1 MNNNAVQLNRKSIF
15 IALFAVF
22 FIELIRTAW
31 ITDDANITLT
41 TVLNFLCGYG
51 PNFNIDERVQAYT
64 HPLWFLLLSGV
75 TFVIRNIYAATFIL
89 SIATSLLV
97 FWLILT
103 KFSKNILQVIIVASA
118 CMLSKA
124 YVDFS
129 TSGLE
134 NPLSHL
140 LIIFLVL
147 LAIKATTAKTRLSL
161 VSYFLCYSFLYLCRA
176 DLTIL
181 LFPVT
186 VFVITHNCK
195 TPVVLMRSLFIG
207 VLPALIWTI
216 FSLYYYGFL
225 FPNTAYAKLGN
236 GIPAKELIIQGFL
249 YLIDAINRD
258 PLTLV
263 IIFSGIY
270 VGLRNGIFS
279 ALLSIGIVFYLTYI
293 VYIGGDFMAGRFLTA
308 PFLLA
313 GIQIIRA
320 NLNKTQLS
328 ILAICMSVLGVMSI
342 NATLFSH
349 SSYKNETISRNG
361 IADERGFYFQKWG
374 LLNANRASLLP
385 PPYSSTLG
393 KKPQLACAFIG
404 AMALEQGPGR
414 HYLDTCALTDPLLS
428 HLPAKKNAK
437 WRIGH
442 FERELPKNYVE
453 SIELN
458 TNLLTDPRFHAYYD
472 SIKKVTRGDLND
484 PGRWREIIRLNFEE
498 SAP

>member
-1 MNNNAVQLNRKSIF
+1 MNNNSLQLNRKSILT
-15 IALFAVF
+15 ALFAVF

-41 TVLNFLCGYG
+41 TVLNFLNGYG

-75 TFVIRNIYAATFIL
+75 TFVVRNIYAATFML
-89 SIATSLLV
+89 SIGTSLLV

-103 KFSKNILQVIIVASA
+103 KLSKNILHVILIASA

-140 LIIFLVL
+140 FIIFLVL
-147 LAIKATTAKTRLSL
+147 LAIKATTEKTQISI

-186 VFVITHNCK
+186 LWVIARNIN
-195 TPVVLMRSLFIG
+195 TPVALIRSLLIG
-207 VLPALIWTI
+207 ALPVLVWTI

-236 GIPAKELIIQGFL
+236 GIPTNELIIQGFL
-249 YLIDAINRD
+249 YLTDAINRD
-258 PLTLV
+258 PLTIM

-279 ALLSIGIVFYLTYI
+279 ALLSIGIIFYLAYI
-293 VYIGGDFMAGRFLTA
+293 VCIGGDFMAGRFLTA

-313 GIQIIRA
+313 SIQLVRT
-320 NLNKTQLS
+320 NLNKTQLL
-328 ILAICMSVLGVMSI
+328 ILALCIGLLGAMSI

-349 SSYKNETISRNG
+349 SSYKNVKISSNG
-361 IADERGFYFQKWG
+361 IADERGYYFQKWG
-374 LLNANRASLLP
+374 LLNATRASLLP
-385 PPYSSTLG
+385 PPYASTLG
-393 KKPQLACAFIG
+393 EKPQLACAFIG
-404 AMALEQGPGR
+404 AMALTQGPGR
-414 HYLDTCALTDPLLS
+414 HYLDVCALTDPLLS
-428 HLPAKKNAK
+428 HLPAQENIK

-442 FERELPKNYVE
+442 FKRELPENYVK
-453 SIELN
+453 SIESN
-458 TNLLTDPRFHAYYD
+458 NNLLTDPILHAYYD
-472 SIKKVTRGDLND
+472 SIKKITRGDLND
-484 PGRWREIIRLNFEE
+484 PSRWREIIRLNFEK
-498 SAP
+498 SNP